1 MRRLLEQ
8 WSRPAVREIVTWAL
22 PPLERRLSDAVD
34 DQQLRGDDLVER
46 GAMWIAETV
55 KDFRRQAVAGEVT
68 ALDVSEP
75 TLAAA
80 REALWAELFGLGR
93 LQPLLDDPC
102 VQDIHVNGHDRVF
115 AVLDDGTREQL
126 PAVADSDDALI
137 ERFQLVAS
145 RHGETPR
152 SWDRANPTLDL
163 QLRSGHRLSA
173 VMVVSDRPSITIRRP
188 TTTLHRLAELVAVGA
203 LSDELTRFLTAA
215 VRARLNLVVA
225 GGQGAGKTTL
235 MRALLNEVPASERIV
250 TAEDAR
256 ELQLAEAIDANG
268 QLLHPDL
275 VSLETRSSN
284 SEAAG
289 LFTLADCLRLT
300 KRMNPDRVVVGEVR
314 DVEAEQMV
322 DAMLG
327 STGGSMCTVHATSA
341 HKAIG
346 RLRALMIRTGQLG
359 ERAAMELLTDAVDL
373 VIFQAQDPSSGARF
387 VSEVAEVSMAEGQA
401 TFHDVFVPGSDG
413 RATLRAGGLSH
424 RLVQRLAP
432 YGFVPA
438 SASNGQVIR

>member
-1 MRRLLEQ
+1 MRHLLHR
-8 WSRPAVREIVTWAL
+8 WSQPAVLEIVAWAL
-22 PPLERRLSDAVD
+22 PTLERRLSDAVD
-34 DQQLRGDDLVER
+34 DQQLHGDDLLEP
-46 GAMWIAETV
+46 GAVWIAEAV
-55 KDFRRQAVAGEVT
+55 KDFRRRTMAGEVT
-68 ALDVSEP
+68 AIDVSES
-75 TLAAA
+75 TLTAA
-80 REALWAELFGLGR
+80 RQALWAELFGLGR
-93 LQPLLDDPC
+93 LQPLLDDPS

-115 AVLDDGTREQL
+115 AVLEDGTREQL
-126 PAVADSDDALI
+126 PAVAGSDETLI

-173 VMVVSDRPSITIRRP
+173 VMVIADRPSITIRRP
-188 TTTLHRLAELVAVGA
+188 TTTLHRLNELVAVGA
-203 LSDELTRFLTAA
+203 LSEELARFLTAA

-235 MRALLNEVPASERIV
+235 MRALLNEVPADERIV

-256 ELQLAEAIDANG
+256 ELQLGEAVDASG
-268 QLLHPDL
+268 QPLHPDL
-275 VSLETRSSN
+275 VSLETRTSN

-373 VIFQAQDPSSGARF
+373 VVFQTQDPSTGARY
-387 VSEVAEVSMAEGQA
+387 VSEVAEVSMAEGRA
-401 TFHDVFVPGSDG
+401 SFHDVFVPGPDG
-413 RATLRAGGLSH
+413 RASLRPGGVSH
-424 RLVQRLAP
+424 GLAQRLAP

-438 SASNGQVIR
+438 GATNGQVVR